1 MATPSSVP
9 TSIDGVTSLY
19 RRFRPGRFAE
29 LRGQDHVVRALQ
41 GAVKQGVSH
50 STDPKVM
57 DRAIKDCKEILDEI
71 MEGKV
76 QEWLN

>member
-1 MATPSSVP
+1 MPQTPN
-9 TSIDGVTSLY
+9 TKQLDEHLL
-19 RRFRPGRFAE
+19 E
-29 LRGQDHVVRALQ
+29 VVRALH

-50 STDPKVM
+50 KEDAKVM
-57 DRAIKDCKEILDEI
+57 DAAINDCKEILDVI